1 VSTGQRMIGVF
12 VVLFAV
18 VCYVDHWLLGISWL
32 SLAWGTVLSAGIGS
46 AIAAAGRTLHGPGW
60 RRRR

>member
-18 VCYVDHWLLGISWL
+18 VCYIDHWLLGISWL
-32 SLAWGTVLSAGIGS
+32 SLAWGTVLSAGIGT
-46 AIAAAGRTLHGPGW
+46 AIAATGRAVTSPG
-60 RRRR
+60 RRRRR